1 MIPCSSIYYLFTLIR
16 RPRLIL
22 DFALTLVFNHL
33 VLTTYY
39 SASIPTSLFF
49 WLVMIGGSV
58 LTVIVAEQL
67 CVKREMSEGLTVLP
81 VQADEEAVDD
91 MELGVLLPRRD

>member
-1 MIPCSSIYYLFTLIR
+1 M
-16 RPRLIL
+16 IL

-39 SASIPTSLFF
+39 SASIPTSIFF
-49 WLVMIGGSV
+49 WLVMAAGSA

-67 CVKREMSEGLTVLP
+67 CVKRELTEGLNVMPLP
-81 VQADEEAVDD
+81 SESEEIE
-91 MELGVLLPRRD
+91 MGGLLRRD